1 MWHLLIHK
9 PNDYIVNRLFTVVLI
24 LLIGCS
30 PKVISP
36 DPESLKPS
44 WLKAHPTSGGYY
56 IGIGHSNKAGDNNYV
71 QAAKKSALDDL
82 VSQIKVNVSSTSV
95 LSQLEIDKRF
105 SEQYEQIIQTT
116 TADEIEDFE
125 MVDTWEDDSNYWVY
139 YRLSVSRYKAIKEE
153 QKRNATLLATDYF
166 SKAQAAESSGHNLQ
180 AIAYYF
186 QALRAM
192 EKYLGEA
199 IRVSVDGRDILL
211 VNEIYA
217 SLQSAL
223 NNIALL
229 AHPAEINVNRR
240 IQEGSHSLLI
250 KASFSGSG
258 KPIEG
263 LPLHASFGKGAGDI
277 FPSYQT
283 NVAGESRILL
293 NKISSKEIDQS
304 ININVDLDAFVNAG
318 KSEVYALILKTLKL
332 PQVQINLKVE
342 RPLVFLSSDEKSF
355 GLRRNNSQLSNRL
368 RNLLATNGFEFT
380 NDKSL
385 ADLWFEVRADA
396 EKGSITGSIYVTYL
410 TGLIKVMSVKE
421 GKEIYATVLD
431 RIKGFGLD
439 YDKSS
444 VDAYNKAI
452 DTLEKEKMNELIN
465 TVLQ

>member
-1 MWHLLIHK
+1 MKLFFTVLLI
-9 PNDYIVNRLFTVVLI
+9 LI
-24 LLIGCS
+24 IGCS
-30 PKVISP
+30 PKVTPP
-36 DPESLKPS
+36 DPEALKPS
-44 WLKAHPTSGGYY
+44 WLKAHPAPVGYY
-56 IGIGHSNKAGDNNYV
+56 VGIGHSNKDGNNNYI
-71 QAAKKSALDDL
+71 QSAKKSALDDL
-82 VSQIKVNVSSTSV
+82 VSQIRVNISSTSV
-95 LSQLEIDKRF
+95 LSQLEVDKQF

-116 TADEIEDFE
+116 TADEIEEFE
-125 MVDTWEDDSNYWVY
+125 IVDTWENASNFWVY
-139 YRLSVSRYKAIKEE
+139 YRLSISRYKQIKEE

-166 SKAQAAESSGHNLQ
+166 SKARSADAAGQKLQ
-180 AIAYYF
+180 AITYYF

-199 IRVSVDGRDILL
+199 VCVAVDGREILL

-217 SLQSAL
+217 SVQTAL
-223 NNIALL
+223 NDIVLRASPDEL
-229 AHPAEINVNRR
+229 NVNRR
-240 IQEGSHSLLI
+240 IQERSQTLLI
-250 KASFSGSG
+250 KAVFAGSGS
-258 KPIEG
+258 PVET
-263 LPLHASFGKGAGDI
+263 LPLNASFEKGSGDI
-277 FPSYQT
+277 FPSYKT
-283 NVAGESRILL
+283 NAAGESRILL

-304 ININVDLDAFVNAG
+304 INVRVDLDALSSAG
-318 KSEVYALILKTLKL
+318 KSEVYGLILKTLKL
-332 PQVQINLKVE
+332 PRVQINLKVE

-380 NDKSL
+380 NDKNI
-385 ADLWFEVRADA
+385 ADLWFDVRADA

-410 TGLIKVMSVKE
+410 TGLIKVMTVRE

-444 VDAYNKAI
+444 IDAYNKAM